1 MIIFPAIDMRH
12 GKCVR
17 LLQGRAE
24 AETVYF
30 DDPVSVARR
39 WEDEGACWLH
49 LVDLDGAMSKGEENR
64 AIARK
69 IFKALKIPVQFGGGV
84 RAMSDLQEILESGAC
99 RVILGTAA
107 VKHPEFL
114 KEAVARFSDKVIIGL
129 DARDGF
135 VATQGWNEIER
146 VAALDFAKSLAARS
160 VQRVIYTDIS
170 KDGMLSGPNLTATKR
185 LAEESRLKVIA
196 SGGVSSIEDITHLKQ
211 LGIYGVEGVIVG
223 KALYERKFSLKQAIE
238 AAAS

>member
-24 AETVYF
+24 AETIYY
-30 DDPVSVARR
+30 DDPVSVAKR
-39 WEDEGACWLH
+39 WQDEGAAWLH
-49 LVDLDGAMSKGEENR
+49 LVDLDGAMSKGKENR
-64 AIARK
+64 AVAKK
-69 IFKALKIPVQFGGGV
+69 IFKALRIPVQFGGGV
-84 RAMSDLQEILESGAC
+84 REMIDLEEVLESGAS
-99 RVILGTAA
+99 RIILGTAA

-114 KEAVARFSDKVIIGL
+114 EEAAVRFSEKVVVGL

-146 VAALDFAKSLAARS
+146 VTAIDFAKSLSARGI
-160 VQRVIYTDIS
+160 QRIIYTDIS

-196 SGGVSSIEDITHLKQ
+196 SGGVSSLEDITHLKQ
-211 LGIYGVEGVIVG
+211 LEICGVEGAIVG
-223 KALYERKFSLKQAIE
+223 KALYESKFTLKQAIE
-238 AAAS
+238 AATS